1 MLRGPLHINEPVE
14 KDDNFPLTL
23 SILYAIFVI
32 WLELNSSG
40 GRMRRYLVA
49 GCPVLRKET
58 LKKDLATMN
67 ETFLHIE

>member
-1 MLRGPLHINEPVE
+1 ME

-23 SILYAIFVI
+23 SIPYAIFVI

-40 GRMRRYLVA
+40 GRMRRSLVA
-49 GCPVLRKET
+49 GCPVLRKEI